1 MSIGKNVRVI
11 RILSGEMIVTEVKDI
26 DDEGNWML
34 EYPAIVI
41 PIPPQQAGGQQ
52 GQIGFAKFMPFSD
65 YSDDITLNPAQITSD
80 TTPHKQI
87 LGAYEQWSQQTRG
100 QDSGIIVPNMRPPA
114 DIPTEGQAQPIKPD
128 FKGGLNIG

>member
-100 QDSGIIVPNMRPPA
+100 QDSGIIVPNVRPPA
-114 DIPTEGQAQPIKPD
+114 DIPVQGQAGPSPRN
-128 FKGGLNIG
+128 FKDGLNIG

>member
-11 RILSGEMIVTEVKDI
+11 RILSGEMIVTEVKDV

-34 EYPAIVI
+34 EYPALII

-65 YSDDITLNPAQITSD
+65 YSKDILFNPANMLAD
-80 TTPHKQI
+80 TTPHNQI
-87 LGAYEQWSQQTRG
+87 LAAYEQWSKQTRG
-100 QDSGIIVPNMRPPA
+100 QDSGIIVPNMQPPA
-114 DIPTEGQAQPIKPD
+114 DVPTQGQAQPVRRD
-128 FKGGLNIG
+128 FNRGLNV

>member
-11 RILSGEMIVTEVKDI
+11 RLISGEMIVTEVKDI

-34 EYPAIVI
+34 EYPAIII

-87 LGAYEQWSQQTRG
+87 VSAYEQWSNQTRG
-100 QDSGIIVPNMRPPA
+100 QDSGIIVPNMQPPA
-114 DIPTEGQAQPIKPD
+114 DIPNQGRADVGRPD